1 MSGRGAMSHAY
12 IFFLY
17 TMRVIQYYERS
28 MYDTGSIMTTTQEIT
43 ADTVALLEDRLRLLT
58 YILHGSTSN
67 TAPTSNESTIASAPV
82 RLRGFH
88 QALQTLAARLPAA
101 ADILSLQTQHPYL
114 LIPTEAT
121 PSPQNLPTLVLAH
134 QTLYSTLS
142 TQLSQLQTTALV
154 DSAPFTKLLELNPR
168 IAKVLAKQD
177 EQAQAVAEL
186 RARSA
191 KVVEK
196 WYVSEVQGMGEA
208 WAGWE
213 ERVREGEILV
223 RRKEAVKRREE
234 GVV

>member
-1 MSGRGAMSHAY
+1 M
-12 IFFLY
+12 
-17 TMRVIQYYERS
+17 
-28 MYDTGSIMTTTQEIT
+28 
-43 ADTVALLEDRLRLLT
+43 
-58 YILHGSTSN
+58 
-67 TAPTSNESTIASAPV
+67 
-82 RLRGFH
+82 
-88 QALQTLAARLPAA
+88 
-101 ADILSLQTQHPYL
+101 
-114 LIPTEAT
+114 
-121 PSPQNLPTLVLAH
+121 
-134 QTLYSTLS
+134 
-142 TQLSQLQTTALV
+142 
-154 DSAPFTKLLELNPR
+154 
-168 IAKVLAKQD
+168 LAKQD